1 MPASLKVTYNSDI
14 RRAVLQKDD
23 LNECSY
29 AEMCGMIQRLFPEV
43 YGYTAKYADDE
54 GDLCMLCEAS
64 YSDFL
69 KVSTAKAD
77 GPQVKLLRLQLFSSD
92 LSQPSAPSGACA
104 SYKQTSP
111 HETIQACVDSGCSDV
126 AKTDLYEAVQQRA
139 LASVGQRLGG
149 AQATAKHGDELR
161 TKALLAAEQRQA
173 VLSGITKEKT
183 AELLANQVRQELIGR
198 ITELYYR
205 LGEDMPMGV
214 NAASLEKL
222 QKHAD
227 RLRARLSAS
236 VSQPPGRNAQEELL
250 GRFHAHLT
258 SLAA

>member
-1 MPASLKVTYNSDI
+1 M
-14 RRAVLQKDD
+14 LQKDD

-29 AEMCGMIQRLFPEV
+29 AEMCGVIQRLFPEV

-69 KVSTAKAD
+69 KISTAKAD
-77 GPQVKLLRLQLFSSD
+77 GQPVKLLRLQLCSSD

-104 SYKQTSP
+104 SSYKQTSP
-111 HETIQACVDSGCSDV
+111 HETIQACMDSGCSDV
-126 AKTDLYEAVQQRA
+126 AKTDLDEAIQQRA
-139 LASVGQRLGG
+139 LANVGQRLGG

-173 VLSGITKEKT
+173 VLSGITKQKT

-205 LGEDMPMGV
+205 LGEDMPMGI

-258 SLAA
+258 SHAA